1 MRASRSFCSPRSCG
15 VRTPTFPFAVGKA
28 VYARSL
34 IAASFAVVGAARAV
48 AAALAPAAHRVLRG
62 AGTAGLAVDEACQR
76 GWV

>member
-1 MRASRSFCSPRSCG
+1 
-15 VRTPTFPFAVGKA
+15 VGKA